1 MKQRKKGVAYVF
13 CLLFSWYGRYRLDN
27 KSEVEIFHMIIV
39 ESDMKNDYIQ
49 PTKHEYDK
57 ISLDKNKSL
66 CPDLQAGSQ
75 VKMDM
80 K

>member
-39 ESDMKNDYIQ
+39 ESDMKNDYI
-49 PTKHEYDK
+49 
-57 ISLDKNKSL
+57 
-66 CPDLQAGSQ
+66 
-75 VKMDM
+75 
-80 K
+80 